1 MLLMTVMAFFQAAEM
16 KTTILYVSTEGDDS
30 WSGRLP
36 EPNADRTDGPF
47 ATLKRARDEIR
58 RLKSEGK
65 LEGFAEKSARQL
77 YEAIQNSKKARLDR
91 FLYALG
97 IRHVGEHVALVI
109 ARHFKTLDKLRKA
122 SKDDLL
128 EIREIGPEI
137 ADSVVNFFREEENE
151 RVLDQLLKACL
162 LYTSP
167 SPRDLSTS
175 RMPSSA

>member
-1 MLLMTVMAFFQAAEM
+1 MLLMIVMAFFQAAEM

-65 LEGFAEKSARQL
+65 LEGPAIVRIRGGIYFLEEPFVLTPDDSGTAEAPIV
-77 YEAIQNSKKARLDR
+77 YEAYD
-91 FLYALG
+91 
-97 IRHVGEHVALVI
+97 GEEPI
-109 ARHFKTLDKLRKA
+109 I
-122 SKDDLL
+122 S
-128 EIREIGPEI
+128 
-137 ADSVVNFFREEENE
+137 
-151 RVLDQLLKACL
+151 CL

-167 SPRDLSTS
+167 SPRD
-175 RMPSSA
+175 